1 MSALEVGKIAFA
13 WWRDALGDT
22 GRGRAARAQLRRAS
36 TAAEIISIS
45 ATHDLNAA
53 LGGALTSRAETLALI
68 ASALANIRETSIRT
82 AAEQMAGELSPLR
95 FQRLVRIERPGELIL
110 PLRRALIQIEGR
122 AHVGKL
128 AADLFYW
135 SDQVRNQ
142 WCFSYYG
149 AGGSAPEPVGETE
162 A

>member
-13 WWRDALGDT
+13 WWKDALGDT
-22 GRGRAARAQLRRAS
+22 GPGRAARAQLRRAS
-36 TAAEIISIS
+36 SASEIISIA
-45 ATHDLNAA
+45 ATHDLNAS

-68 ASALANIRETSIRT
+68 ASALANIRETSAQT
-82 AAEQMAGELSPLR
+82 AAEQMEGTISPLR

-149 AGGSAPEPVGETE
+149 AGFPVPETAGETE

>member
-13 WWRDALGDT
+13 WWKDALGDT
-22 GRGRAARAQLRRAS
+22 GPGRAARAQLRRAS
-36 TAAEIISIS
+36 SAAEIVSIT
-45 ATHDLNAA
+45 ATHDLNAS
-53 LGGALTSRAETLALI
+53 LGGALISRAETLALI
-68 ASALANIRETSIRT
+68 ASALANIRETSARA
-82 AAEQMAGELSPLR
+82 AAEQMGGALSPLR

-149 AGGSAPEPVGETE
+149 AGSTAPEPTGETE